1 MVKYI
6 YLDQRKVYGQ
16 FLQRQILI
24 LSDYDDDDDD
34 SSQDVPIINFD
45 DYENESKCIDLKC
58 YLNGICIW
66 SKHNFE
72 EQKSFKCI
80 IENSIQNV
88 AKKLSDE
95 FFSIEKEFSI
105 SIS

>member
-34 SSQDVPIINFD
+34 
-45 DYENESKCIDLKC
+45 
-58 YLNGICIW
+58 
-66 SKHNFE
+66 
-72 EQKSFKCI
+72 
-80 IENSIQNV
+80 NS
-88 AKKLSDE
+88 
-95 FFSIEKEFSI
+95 
-105 SIS
+105 